1 MRQVVLKTSRIL
13 HFLSSILAALA
24 VVFSTGAGAQNA
36 APPAAPD
43 GWFVLGKDES
53 ALVFMFRSY
62 GGDTV
67 FDVLDDSG
75 KSIDRVT
82 LPDRRTILLQYRVT
96 PGIYRASFLDRTLE
110 AKAMAGLFAAMG
122 FAPTHLPAAGGKPAS
137 IMPDYAPFAAYM
149 ALSMEQRIA
158 PLVALGTTDFLP
170 PKKID
175 TKTLDFRIVP

>member
-1 MRQVVLKTSRIL
+1 MRLLSFVLALCTL
-13 HFLSSILAALA
+13 MAPAAMA
-24 VVFSTGAGAQNA
+24 APD

-53 ALVFMFRSY
+53 ALVFMLRSY

-82 LPDRRTILLQYRVT
+82 LPDRRTILLQYRVM
-96 PGIYRASFLDRTLE
+96 PGTYRASFLDRTLE

-122 FAPTHLPAAGGKPAS
+122 FAPTHLPAADGKPAS

>member
-1 MRQVVLKTSRIL
+1 L
-13 HFLSSILAALA
+13 HFLSSILAFLA
-24 VVFSTGAGAQNA
+24 VVFSTGIHAQDA
-36 APPAAPD
+36 APPSAPE
-43 GWFVLGKDES
+43 GWYRLAPGGS
-53 ALVFMFRSY
+53 ALVFMLRSY

-67 FDVLDDSG
+67 FDVVDETG

-82 LPDRRTILLQYRVT
+82 LPERRTILLQYRVA
-96 PGIYRASFLDRTLE
+96 PGRYRATFLGRTLE
-110 AKAMAGLFAAMG
+110 ANARSGLFAAMG
-122 FAPTHLPAAGGKPAS
+122 FAPTHIPPADGKPAS

-175 TKTLDFRIVP
+175 ATTLDFRVVP